1 MVPQLALTP
10 FAVVVDCVALEP
22 PCDPLPPAVGETF
35 TLLLPPDALP
45 LAIGL
50 QVIVMLPA

>member
-1 MVPQLALTP
+1 MPQLALTP
-10 FAVVVDCVALEP
+10 FALVVDCVALEP